1 MPDPYQ
7 VLGPSVPPMLGRAAL
22 MSRIDKHLRKPS
34 PDHVSVVGPAL
45 YGKSVLLH
53 HAAATYRDGIEQYVS
68 AAYVDLHRGEPPATD
83 REFMRQIAEEI
94 KIALQAVRPD
104 IAEYFEFEDLPEYDV
119 LDLVFDQLEKDGVR
133 LLAVLDGFDDALAGT
148 GLTRNLWDQLRT
160 LAQRPSLLLITG
172 SRRPL
177 RELCRTGESRASP
190 FWNIFHYEPVRV
202 HALDETDW
210 PAFLQ
215 PLRDAGCELDKSA
228 RKEVANWTGGVPLL
242 ACALLQRLW
251 NEHRGAHLS
260 KPTIDHVAEAVL
272 GGRRQLLDA
281 LWDDCDSELRADLD
295 ALTDSDILLAELSK
309 PRRRALQERGFGRE
323 SRNLLHGSCRLM
335 QRYAQDQA
343 PAIADLTRLLGTA
356 AGFETNV
363 QMLLKLRLD
372 QVSQGSVDSDLCDYV
387 RLAIRDLAPA
397 PEDALVQIRRIAN
410 RALDVVWNAE
420 LPQDR
425 SLPAEWTREWDE
437 KGERCRNDQGKL
449 PRSRGDQC
457 HILRLATGT
466 ERTNRCTR
474 HVTKTT
480 FLLLDHLQ
488 SVGNFG
494 AHLSDYPKVKVSI
507 GFAAAV
513 VLSAISLVECLTSD
527 LSRKVDSS

>member
-22 MSRIDKHLRKPS
+22 MGRIDKHLRKPS
-34 PDHVSVVGPAL
+34 PDHVSVVGPAR

-53 HAAATYRDGIEQYVS
+53 HAAATYRDGIEQYVT
-68 AAYVDLHRGEPPATD
+68 AAYVDLRRGEPPASD
-83 REFMRQIAEEI
+83 REFMRRIAKEI
-94 KIALQAVRPD
+94 KTALQAVRPEL
-104 IAEYFEFEDLPEYDV
+104 AEYFEFEDLPEYDV

-160 LAQRPSLLLITG
+160 LAQRPSLLLVTG

-215 PLRDAGCELDKSA
+215 PLRDAGCELDESA
-228 RKEVANWTGGVPLL
+228 RKAIVNWTGGVPVLV
-242 ACALLQRLW
+242 CALLDILWTEHQRA
-251 NEHRGAHLS
+251 RVS
-260 KPTIDHVAEAVL
+260 MQVIDQAAERLLRDPSGLL
-272 GGRRQLLDA
+272 GP
-281 LWDDCDSELRADLD
+281 LWDDCDHEVRSDLD
-295 ALTDSDILLAELSK
+295 ALSK
-309 PRRRALQERGFGRE
+309 DGIPLTRSVVRRPSVVDRGFGRV
-323 SRNLLHGSCRLM
+323 SHNRIRGSCRLM
-335 QRYAQDQA
+335 QRYAEEQA
-343 PAIADLTRLLGTA
+343 PAMTDLNRVFGSRH
-356 AGFETNV
+356 GFD
-363 QMLLKLRLD
+363 RH
-372 QVSQGSVDSDLCDYV
+372 
-387 RLAIRDLAPA
+387 IRDLLELRLKQIRTSGADEELCRFVGYAVQHIAPW
-397 PEDALVQIRRIAN
+397 PQDALTWVRSIAEQ
-410 RALDVVWNAE
+410 ALEVVWNAE

-425 SLPAEWTREWDE
+425 TLPAEWTREWDD
-437 KGERCRNDQGKL
+437 NYVQYQHDQGRL
-449 PRSRGDQC
+449 PRPRGQQC
-457 HILRLATGT
+457 SILRLATGT
-466 ERTNRCTR
+466 ERTTRCTK
-474 HVTKTT
+474 HITKTT

-494 AHLSDYPKVKVSI
+494 QHRADATETEVTI

-527 LSRKVDSS
+527 LSRKVDSA

>member
-1 MPDPYQ
+1 
-7 VLGPSVPPMLGRAAL
+7 
-22 MSRIDKHLRKPS
+22 
-34 PDHVSVVGPAL
+34 
-45 YGKSVLLH
+45 
-53 HAAATYRDGIEQYVS
+53 
-68 AAYVDLHRGEPPATD
+68 
-83 REFMRQIAEEI
+83 
-94 KIALQAVRPD
+94 
-104 IAEYFEFEDLPEYDV
+104 
-119 LDLVFDQLEKDGVR
+119 
-133 LLAVLDGFDDALAGT
+133 
-148 GLTRNLWDQLRT
+148 
-160 LAQRPSLLLITG
+160 
-172 SRRPL
+172 
-177 RELCRTGESRASP
+177 
-190 FWNIFHYEPVRV
+190 
-202 HALDETDW
+202 
-210 PAFLQ
+210 
-215 PLRDAGCELDKSA
+215 
-228 RKEVANWTGGVPLL
+228 
-242 ACALLQRLW
+242 
-251 NEHRGAHLS
+251 
-260 KPTIDHVAEAVL
+260 
-272 GGRRQLLDA
+272 
-281 LWDDCDSELRADLD
+281 
-295 ALTDSDILLAELSK
+295 
-309 PRRRALQERGFGRE
+309 
-323 SRNLLHGSCRLM
+323 
-335 QRYAQDQA
+335 
-343 PAIADLTRLLGTA
+343 
-356 AGFETNV
+356 
-363 QMLLKLRLD
+363 MLLKLRLD